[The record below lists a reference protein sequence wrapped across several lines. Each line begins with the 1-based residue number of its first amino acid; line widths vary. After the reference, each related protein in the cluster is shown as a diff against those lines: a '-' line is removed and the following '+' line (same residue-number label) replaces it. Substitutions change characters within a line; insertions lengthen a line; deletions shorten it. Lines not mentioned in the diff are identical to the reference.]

1 DVRGLLDRPEKFVNV
16 QFLPEPLLRKP
27 AIDEGHRPIPA
38 SGGGS
43 NPLGE
48 AIVQVDVNTDGCI
61 QDVWE
66 AIGKPIAEVGAR
78 DREIE
83 ERLTFAARRARQG
96 HQTID
101 LPL

>member
-1 DVRGLLDRPEKFVNV
+1 VRNV
-16 QFLPEPLLRKP
+16 
-27 AIDEGHRPIPA
+27 
-38 SGGGS
+38 GS
-43 NPLGE
+43 NPLDK
-48 AIVQVDVNTDGCI
+48 AIVKFDVNTDGRI

-83 ERLTFAARRARQG
+83 ESLTFAARRSRQG

-101 LPL
+101 LPFIELTS

>member
-1 DVRGLLDRPEKFVNV
+1 MAEGVELIGVRGLLDRPEKFVNV
-16 QFLPEPLLRKP
+16 RFLTEPLLRKHT
-27 AIDEGHRPIPA
+27 IDEGHGSIPA

-43 NPLGE
+43 NPLDK
-48 AIVQVDVNTDGCI
+48 AIVKFDVNTDGRI

-83 ERLTFAARRARQG
+83 ESLTFAARR
-96 HQTID
+96 
-101 LPL
+101 